1 MSENPVLDLVPVR
14 IDNQDLTK
22 HIREVKSKKE
32 VLKYL
37 EKETIVQK
45 LKNIDQSS
53 TNGTRDHMFIT
64 FLWMTGVRVT
74 EAISLKKRDI
84 NNITNELKILWQ
96 KRKAYTYRTLAIPPA
111 LTNMLGVYT
120 STLKSDEKVFPF
132 TRQNADLIVKRHFGD
147 AVSSHMLRH
156 SYAINYLRQSNN
168 STDLLVL
175 QRLLGHQ
182 NIHTTMKYLQI
193 VPNDMHEALK
203 GVSFY

>member
-1 MSENPVLDLVPVR
+1 MTENPVIELVPVR
-14 IDNQDLTK
+14 INNQELTN
-22 HIREVKSKKE
+22 HIREVKSKDE

-37 EKETIVQK
+37 EKETIVRTLQE
-45 LKNIDQSS
+45 IDR
-53 TNGTRDHMFIT
+53 TALNGTRDHMFLT

-84 NNITNELKILWQ
+84 NNNHELKILWQ

-111 LTNMLGVYT
+111 LTNMLAVYT
-120 STLKSDEKVFPF
+120 STLKADDLVFPF

-147 AVSSHMLRH
+147 QVSSHMLRH
-156 SYAINYLRQSNN
+156 SYAVNYLRQSNN

-182 NIHTTMKYLQI
+182 NIHTTLKYLQI